1 MNACMGVCIFIA
13 VSRHQPIMLIFPPIM
28 LCCSAQNFDL
38 LCSILCSCKNDL
50 CLKSDCSIRVYSL
63 VSKTISYV
71 ECSIRVYQVL
81 HRNNKYGECFI
92 RVLTSMVSVL
102 LEYIDLY

>member
-1 MNACMGVCIFIA
+1 METHFYYFMSIPAKQTF
-13 VSRHQPIMLIFPPIM
+13 RHQPIMFIVSYIM

-38 LCSILCSCKNDL
+38 LCSVKDL

-63 VSKTISYV
+63 VSKI
-71 ECSIRVYQVL
+71 
-81 HRNNKYGECFI
+81 
-92 RVLTSMVSVL
+92 VSVL